1 MQPRALKYVLDIES
15 LVQEIESFKQ
25 LVGNDFFKYQK
36 ELVVK
41 RAVERDLEI
50 IGEAV
55 KELVRLEPNLKISSS
70 RKIIS
75 FRNLLAHSYDSVEDE
90 LVWGI
95 LQKDI
100 PTLRL
105 EIEAIL
111 KAWDFQSL
119 NPQHGDFFI
128 TPFKVADPPPH
139 EATFL

>member
-111 KAWDFQSL
+111 KA
-119 NPQHGDFFI
+119 
-128 TPFKVADPPPH
+128 
-139 EATFL
+139 